1 MKKRRGYNRY
11 TLTRKMSLKVL
22 SQELDRLE
30 KIESRNID
38 IDTYIAQNLR
48 KFVDTLQDLPNSA
61 EIEQRLIK
69 YAEENKLAG
78 CSADENRL
86 YVWGEKELWIE

>member
-11 TLTRKMSLKVL
+11 TLTRKMSLKVINR
-22 SQELDRLE
+22 ELDRLE
-30 KIESRNID
+30 KIESRNLD
-38 IDTYIAQNLR
+38 IDTYIVQNLR
-48 KFVDTLQDLPNSA
+48 KFVDTLQDLPNST

-78 CSADENRL
+78 CSADENKL
-86 YVWGEKELWIE
+86 YVWGEEELWIE

>member
-30 KIESRNID
+30 KIESRNLD

-48 KFVDTLQDLPNSA
+48 KFVDTLQDLPNSN

-78 CSADENRL
+78 CYADENKL
-86 YVWGEKELWIE
+86 YVWGEEGLWIE

>member
-11 TLTRKMSLKVL
+11 TLTRKMSRKVIN
-22 SQELDRLE
+22 QELDRLE
-30 KIESRNID
+30 KIESRYLD
-38 IDTYIAQNLR
+38 IDVHIVQNLR
-48 KFVDTLQDLPNSA
+48 TFVDTLQDLPNSN

-69 YAEENKLAG
+69 YAKESKLAG

-86 YVWGEKELWIE
+86 YVWGEEELWVE

>member
-30 KIESRNID
+30 KIESRNLD
-38 IDTYIAQNLR
+38 IDTYIVQNLR
-48 KFVDTLQDLPNSA
+48 KFVDTLQDLPNNT
-61 EIEQRLIK
+61 EIEHRLIK

-86 YVWGEKELWIE
+86 YVWGEKELWVE

>member
-30 KIESRNID
+30 KIESRNLD
-38 IDTYIAQNLR
+38 IDTYIVQNLR
-48 KFVDTLQDLPNSA
+48 KFVDTLQDLPNST

-69 YAEENKLAG
+69 YAKESKLAG

-86 YVWGEKELWIE
+86 YVWGEEELWIE

>member
-1 MKKRRGYNRY
+1 MKKPRGYNRY
-11 TLTRKMSLKVL
+11 TLTRKMSRKVINR
-22 SQELDRLE
+22 ELDRLE
-30 KIESRNID
+30 KIESRNLD
-38 IDTYIAQNLR
+38 IDTYIVQNLR
-48 KFVDTLQDLPNSA
+48 KFVDTLQDLPNSN

-86 YVWGEKELWIE
+86 YVWEEKELWIE

>member
-30 KIESRNID
+30 KIESRNLD
-38 IDTYIAQNLR
+38 IDTYIVQNLR
-48 KFVDTLQDLPNSA
+48 KFVDTLQDLSNST

-86 YVWGEKELWIE
+86 YVWGEKELWVE

>member
-11 TLTRKMSLKVL
+11 MLTRKMSRKVL
-22 SQELDRLE
+22 NRELDRLE
-30 KIESRNID
+30 KIESHNLD

-48 KFVDTLQDLPNSA
+48 KFVDTLQDLPNSN

-78 CSADENRL
+78 CFAGENRL
-86 YVWGEKELWIE
+86 YVWGEEELWVE

>member
-11 TLTRKMSLKVL
+11 TLTRKMSLKVINR
-22 SQELDRLE
+22 ELDRLE
-30 KIESRNID
+30 KIESRNLD

-48 KFVDTLQDLPNSA
+48 KFVDTLQDLPNST

>member
-30 KIESRNID
+30 KIESRNFD

-48 KFVDTLQDLPNSA
+48 KFVDTLQDLPNST

>member
-30 KIESRNID
+30 KIESRNLD
-38 IDTYIAQNLR
+38 IDTYIVQNLR
-48 KFVDTLQDLPNSA
+48 KFVDTLQDLSNST

-78 CSADENRL
+78 CSADENKL
-86 YVWGEKELWIE
+86 YVWGEEELWVE

>member
-11 TLTRKMSLKVL
+11 TLTRKMSRKVINR
-22 SQELDRLE
+22 ELDRLE
-30 KIESRNID
+30 KIESRNLD

-48 KFVDTLQDLPNSA
+48 KFVDTLQDLPNST

-69 YAEENKLAG
+69 YAEENNLAG

>member
-30 KIESRNID
+30 KIESRNLD
-38 IDTYIAQNLR
+38 IDTYIVQNLR
-48 KFVDTLQDLPNSA
+48 KFVDTLQDLPNSN

-69 YAEENKLAG
+69 YAKENKLAG
-78 CSADENRL
+78 CFADKNRL
-86 YVWGEKELWIE
+86 YVWGEEELWIE

>member
-22 SQELDRLE
+22 SQELGRLE
-30 KIESRNID
+30 KIESRNLD
-38 IDTYIAQNLR
+38 IDTYIVQNLR
-48 KFVDTLQDLPNSA
+48 KFVDTLQDLPNST

-78 CSADENRL
+78 CSADENKL
-86 YVWGEKELWIE
+86 YIWGEKELWVE

>member
-30 KIESRNID
+30 KIESRNLD

-48 KFVDTLQDLPNSA
+48 KFVDTLQDLPNSN

-78 CSADENRL
+78 CSADENKL
-86 YVWGEKELWIE
+86 SVWGEGELWIE

>member
-11 TLTRKMSLKVL
+11 TLTRKMSRKVINR
-22 SQELDRLE
+22 ELDRLE
-30 KIESRNID
+30 KIESRNLD
-38 IDTYIAQNLR
+38 IDTYIVQNLR
-48 KFVDTLQDLPNSA
+48 KFVDTLQDLPNST

-78 CSADENRL
+78 CYADENRL
-86 YVWGEKELWIE
+86 YVWGEEELWIE

>member
-30 KIESRNID
+30 KIESRNLD

-48 KFVDTLQDLPNSA
+48 KFVDTLQDLPNST

-86 YVWGEKELWIE
+86 YVWGEKELWEE

>member
-11 TLTRKMSLKVL
+11 TLTRKMSRKVINR
-22 SQELDRLE
+22 ELDRLE
-30 KIESRNID
+30 KIESHNLD

-48 KFVDTLQDLPNSA
+48 KFVDTLRDLPNSN

-86 YVWGEKELWIE
+86 YVWG